1 MTPDWQEL
9 ELDDALI
16 SVLKAAGL
24 NKPAKVQQAA
34 LPAAMD
40 GHDLLISS
48 PTGTGKTLAFLLP
61 VLQHMIDFPRKQP
74 GPARALIM
82 APTRELAE
90 QIYQQAEMFRELTK
104 LTSIVVTGG
113 VNYGSQLNRLE
124 QSH

>member
-61 VLQHMIDFPRKQP
+61 VLQHMMDFPRKQP
-74 GPARALIM
+74 GLRAHLFW
-82 APTRELAE
+82 RQLVSW
-90 QIYQQAEMFRELTK
+90 RNK
-104 LTSIVVTGG
+104 SINKQRCFVR
-113 VNYGSQLNRLE
+113 SQSFFCRCYWRRQLR
-124 QSH
+124 

>member
-61 VLQHMIDFPRKQP
+61 VLQHMIDFPRRGRRNDQ
-74 GPARALIM
+74 
-82 APTRELAE
+82 
-90 QIYQQAEMFRELTK
+90 QI
-104 LTSIVVTGG
+104 VTIPCGRQ
-113 VNYGSQLNRLE
+113 SRLLNLGRLL
-124 QSH
+124 